1 MRRQGRA
8 PMVGA
13 YFFFFFAAFF
23 FTGSPP
29 FALRARIER
38 HAREASTSC
47 QRENAT
53 CRGLGREGEHGMG
66 VGGGDGEDCVAR
78 GVGGGGEEAE
88 LRGFLLVMYKE

>member
-1 MRRQGRA
+1 
-8 PMVGA
+8 MVGA

-38 HAREASTSC
+38 HAREAWTSC

-53 CRGLGREGEHGMG
+53 CRGW
-66 VGGGDGEDCVAR
+66 
-78 GVGGGGEEAE
+78 AE
-88 LRGFLLVMYKE
+88 FEPKIWR